1 MSGIYLLAGLIAA
14 GLLGYLIFA
23 LLNAED
29 L

>member
-1 MSGIYLLAGLIAA
+1 VSAWHTVA
-14 GLLGYLIFA
+14 GLLGLGLVIYLLIA

>member
-1 MSGIYLLAGLIAA
+1 VSAWHTVA
-14 GLLGYLIFA
+14 GLLCLGLVVYLLFA

>member
-1 MSGIYLLAGLIAA
+1 MNPLYLIGALVCA
-14 GLLGYLIFA
+14 GLLLYLLIA

>member
-1 MSGIYLLAGLIAA
+1 MNAIYLIGAVVAVSLLA
-14 GLLGYLIFA
+14 YLVIA

>member
-1 MSGIYLLAGLIAA
+1 MNPFYLIGALVSAC
-14 GLLGYLIFA
+14 LLGYLIFA

>member
-1 MSGIYLLAGLIAA
+1 MSGIYLLAGVIAV

-23 LLNAED
+23 LLDAED

>member
-1 MSGIYLLAGLIAA
+1 MSGIYLLAGVIAA
-14 GLLGYLIFA
+14 VLLGYLIFA

>member
-1 MSGIYLLAGLIAA
+1 MSGIYLLAGVIAV